1 MRVRRPASLASA
13 VIACLVA
20 ATVAVPE
27 SAPHAV
33 EVDPVDG
40 QVAEIRGLLAGNV
53 WREALCLAREAASAA
68 PADARLGAALAE
80 ALFRAGEL
88 EEAESILRPI
98 AEEPSAPPRALVTLG
113 RLHSARGRTDLA
125 EPLLDRA
132 VTAAPDDREVL
143 FWAGDLANRRERA
156 IALLTRYLELSEGD
170 DPDRIESVGGTL
182 DVFEALGDRR
192 TWVATSLP
200 ETLELPL
207 VKLGDGYGRT
217 RGYLLEVKLGSRK
230 KPTRLMLDTGSHG
243 LFVLDRIVNKKGF
256 RPLATKT
263 LFGGGGKRRHESR
276 RGLISPASLGDLIFE
291 DALVTS
297 TADEL
302 DATGRFHGL
311 LGVAIFGGHRV
322 TLDLEN
328 GRLRLSRESDPIAGS
343 PYWWFSG
350 QMLVRVEAG
359 DGTSG
364 LFVFDTGA
372 TQSVVANSFVDRI
385 DEARLSQ
392 SAPVRAFGGII
403 AGAKRVSGIE
413 LTFQGH
419 STGDSGL
426 IAYDFEVQSRLSGV
440 EVSGLLG
447 LDVLDGLQIVIDT
460 VAQRILLQEGLE

>member
-1 MRVRRPASLASA
+1 MASLASA
-13 VIACLVA
+13 AFVCLVA
-20 ATVAVPE
+20 ATVALPE
-27 SAPHAV
+27 SAPHVA
-33 EVDPVDG
+33 EVDPVDR
-40 QVAEIRGLLAGNV
+40 QVAEIRGLLARNV
-53 WREALCLAREAASAA
+53 WREALTLAREAVSAA
-68 PADARLGAALAE
+68 PTDARLGAVLAE
-80 ALFRAGEL
+80 GLFRAGEL
-88 EEAESILRPI
+88 EEAEAILGPI
-98 AEEPSAPPRALVTLG
+98 AEDPAAPPRALVTLG

-132 VTAAPDDREVL
+132 VAAAPDDREVL

-156 IALLTRYLELSEGD
+156 IALLKRYLELSEGD

-192 TWVATSLP
+192 TWVATGLP
-200 ETLELPL
+200 ETLEIPL
-207 VKLGDGYGRT
+207 VNLGDGHGRT
-217 RGYLLEVKLGSRK
+217 MGYLLEVKLGSRK

-263 LFGGGGKRRHESR
+263 LYGGGGKRRHESR
-276 RGLISPASLGDLIFE
+276 RGLISPVSIGDLIFE

-297 TADEL
+297 TPDEL

-322 TLDLEN
+322 TLD
-328 GRLRLSRESDPIAGS
+328 RAAKQLRLSRDSDPTAGS
-343 PYWWFSG
+343 PYWWISG
-350 QMLVRVEAG
+350 QLLVRVEAG

-372 TQSVVANSFVDRI
+372 TQSVVAKSFVERV
-385 DEARLSQ
+385 DEARLLY
-392 SAPVRAFGGII
+392 SAPVRAFGGIV
-403 AGAKRVSGIE
+403 AGAKRVQGIE

-419 STGDSGL
+419 STGGSNL

-447 LDVLDGLQIVIDT
+447 LDVLDGRQIVIDT
-460 VAQRILLQEGLE
+460 VAQRILLQEGRE